1 MKTSKIFAIGLALA
15 AAVVIPSGVAHAQ
28 AAAAA
33 AAASVIAAPVA
44 RVVHA
49 VLPKGTPAGD
59 YWLKANV
66 IHFDSRQIIVSEA
79 GNERMI
85 HTFTYGSTLQP
96 KMETL
101 EGKGGYQYGDQVKIL
116 YQPGLPG
123 QMVALEIHG
132 KPSKPQ

>member
-1 MKTSKIFAIGLALA
+1 MKTFRIFAAGFALTATLTIPAGA
-15 AAVVIPSGVAHAQ
+15 ARAQ

-33 AAASVIAAPVA
+33 AAASVVEAPIA

-59 YWLKANV
+59 YWLKATV
-66 IHFDSRQIIVSEA
+66 IHFDSRRIIVSEA

-85 HTFTYGSTLQP
+85 HTFTYGSALQP

-116 YQPGLPG
+116 YQLGQTG

-132 KPSKPQ
+132 KASKPQ

>member
-1 MKTSKIFAIGLALA
+1 MKTFKIFAIGFALA
-15 AAVVIPSGVAHAQ
+15 AGLVIPAGAARAQ

-33 AAASVIAAPVA
+33 AAASVIEAPVA

-59 YWLKANV
+59 SWLKANV

-85 HTFTYGSTLQP
+85 HTFTYASGLQP

-101 EGKGGYQYGDQVKIL
+101 QGKGGYQYGDQVKIL
-116 YQPGLPG
+116 YQPG
-123 QMVALEIHG
+123 QTVALEIHG
-132 KPSKPQ
+132 KASKMQ